1 MELVSEKTKI
11 RVNVTSEIGKLNAV
25 LLHRPGVEIERM
37 TPANAAEALY
47 SDILN
52 KQIVDSEY
60 KYFCG
65 VFERVTK
72 VFYVSDLLEKILTDD
87 DLCNSMVTQSCAA
100 EGCEYL
106 VDELMQMPVKD
117 IVRCLIEGF
126 PYRKGTDPDK
136 FAERRYVLRPL
147 YNLFFT
153 RDASSS
159 VYDRVLIN
167 SMSFDVRKR
176 ENLIYKAIFK
186 HYFGCEVIN
195 AQEWNQSA
203 HTEGGDVQ
211 IGRSDLLCIGEGIR
225 TNPKGIEYLV
235 NTFKDRLSF
244 NIIVQQ
250 LPKHPESF
258 IHLDMVYT
266 FLDRDCC
273 MMYEPMYRKTNEFA
287 GKSTTWVEISNGK
300 VKYHDC
306 KNMIEALKH
315 VGMEMEPVFCGGDD
329 LWMQQREQWHS
340 GANFFALAPGKIIGY
355 RRNSH
360 TIDALDKAGFTVL
373 NAEDVA
379 EGRVSIDDYKRC
391 VVTFAASELPRAGGG
406 ARCMTMPINRD
417 NPFEG

>member
-1 MELVSEKTKI
+1 MKIFENRPELK
-11 RVNVTSEIGKLNAV
+11 VNVSSEIGKLNAV

-52 KQIVDSEY
+52 RPIVDNEY

-65 VFERVTK
+65 VFEKVTK
-72 VFYVSDLLEKILTDD
+72 VYYVADLLEEVLSDD
-87 DLCNSMVTQSCAA
+87 DLCYSMVTQSCAA

-106 VDELMQMPVKD
+106 IDEMMQMSVKE
-117 IVRCLIEGF
+117 IVRFLIEGF
-126 PYRKGTDPDK
+126 PYRKGKDPDF

-159 VYDRVLIN
+159 VFDRVLIN

-186 HYFGCEVIN
+186 YYFRCEVMN
-195 AQEWNQSA
+195 AQEWDAGA

-211 IGRSDLLCIGEGIR
+211 IGRDDLLCIGEGIR
-225 TNPKGIEYLV
+225 TDAKGIDFLV
-235 NTFKDRLSF
+235 HQFSDRPKF
-244 NIIVQQ
+244 NIIIQQ

-266 FLDRDCC
+266 FLDRDRC
-273 MMYEPMYRKTNEFA
+273 MMYEPMLRKNNEFS
-287 GKSTTWVEISNGK
+287 GKSTTWIEIDNGN
-300 VKYHDC
+300 VRRHDC
-306 KNMIEALKH
+306 KNMLEALKN
-315 VGMEMEPVFCGGDD
+315 VGFDMEPVFCGGDD

-340 GANFFALAPGKIIGY
+340 GANFFALAPGKVIGY

-360 TIDALDKAGFTVL
+360 TIDALDRAGFSVL

-379 EGRVSIDDYKRC
+379 EGRVSIDDYERC

-406 ARCMTMPINRD
+406 ARCMTMPINRS
-417 NPFEG
+417 ELKL

>member
-1 MELVSEKTKI
+1 MGLSENSTRTK
-11 RVNVTSEIGKLNAV
+11 VNVSSEIGRLNAV
-25 LLHRPGVEIERM
+25 LLHRPGPEIECM
-37 TPANAAEALY
+37 TPATAAEALY

-52 KQIVDSEY
+52 KGIVDDEY
-60 KYFCG
+60 RYFCG
-65 VFERVTK
+65 VFEKVTK
-72 VFYVSDLLEKILTDD
+72 VYYVVDILEHLLEDD
-87 DLCNSMVTQSCAA
+87 DLCNSLVTQSCKA
-100 EGCEYL
+100 EEADYL
-106 VDELMQMPVKD
+106 VDDLMVMPIKD
-117 IVRCLIEGF
+117 IAKALIEGF
-126 PYRKGTDPDK
+126 RYREGKDPERY
-136 FAERRYVLRPL
+136 AARRYVLRPL

-186 HYFGCEVIN
+186 HYFKCEIMN
-195 AQEWNQSA
+195 AQDWNHAA

-211 IGRSDLLCIGEGIR
+211 IGRPDLLCIGQGIR
-225 TNPKGIEYLV
+225 TDAKGIEFLAH
-235 NTFKDRLSF
+235 TFKEKPKF

-250 LPKHPESF
+250 LPHHPESF

-266 FLDRDCC
+266 FLDRDRC
-273 MMYEPMYRKTNEFA
+273 MIYEPMLRKTAEFA
-287 GKSTTWVEISNGK
+287 GKATTRIEIDNGK

-306 KNMIEALKH
+306 RDILQALKQ
-315 VGMEMEPVFCGGDD
+315 VGLDMEPVFCGGDD

-340 GANFFALAPGKIIGY
+340 GANFFAMAPGKVIGY

-360 TIDALDKAGFTVL
+360 TIEALDKAGFSVL
-373 NAEDVA
+373 KAEDVA

-406 ARCMTMPINRD
+406 ARCMTMPINRC
-417 NPFEG
+417 EL